1 MTISK
6 FPLVFFE
13 SEKEIVF
20 MVISPTFNMNDNM
33 IFIRE
38 ACTLPCFEIEG

>member
-13 SEKEIVF
+13 SEKEFSF
-20 MVISPTFNMNDNM
+20 MVISPTFNMNENM

-38 ACTLPCFEIEG
+38 ALHFTVL